1 MTRTSRPAAL
11 ALAAA
16 TAFAASST
24 ASADVTLIN
33 AFEVEPDRLE
43 AAVAA
48 WRDAR
53 DFLAAEPGY
62 RSTALYRAL
71 APDARFALVNV
82 ATWESAEAFGRA
94 AERMRAAGVFPPL
107 EGVAMTPSLYA
118 PIESDADPDDAR

>member
-1 MTRTSRPAAL
+1 MNHAPRSSAL

-16 TAFAASST
+16 AFGAASD

-33 AFEVEPDRLE
+33 AFEVAPDRLH
-43 AAVAA
+43 AAVEA

-62 RSTALYRAL
+62 RSTTLYRAL

-107 EGVAMTPSLYA
+107 EGVTATPGLYA
-118 PIESDADPDDAR
+118 PIESDVER